1 MLADLGVSYSRPL
14 VFSDHHRYSAQ
25 DFRRIAAQAGEVDY
39 LITTQKDIAK
49 MSFDMLQIP
58 NLLVLQVRQAI
69 DEHDR
74 FVRLVFECLG
84 LSAEEPGHGT

>member
-1 MLADLGVSYSRPL
+1 MKRATFAMAWMCLFLLPAFGAR
-14 VFSDHHRYSAQ
+14 
-25 DFRRIAAQAGEVDY
+25 AGEVDY

-49 MSFDMLQIP
+49 MSFDMLQVP

-74 FVRLVFECLG
+74 FIRLVFECLE
-84 LSAEEPGHGT
+84 LSVQGPGRDS